1 MSVILDKETLELLF
15 ISKLVGIISIV
26 FLSLFIIFLIRFT
39 LNIVFKREFEFIHNQ
54 IQKGNIAVAIY
65 AGLIISAISFGIIY
79 AITNFLL

>member
-39 LNIVFKREFEFIHNQ
+39 LNIVFKQR
-54 IQKGNIAVAIY
+54 
-65 AGLIISAISFGIIY
+65 AGKDA
-79 AITNFLL
+79 